1 MQTVLQLLG
10 IALLILA
17 FWFGIRKI
25 ELAGVWKATLSLLD
39 LVLLVISVV
48 SFGWLGLLIAG
59 AATVL
64 GALAVS
70 VRWAMQRDHLLT
82 LAAIRAGVEKQEIVD
97 VAEQLAKDK
106 SFAATGP
113 VELATF
119 IRLLADCGR
128 APSEMLAMGPPI
140 AMLAAVHDYK
150 AEKLVGQFDRL
161 LRLWGEPAA
170 QAMEVADILTAA
182 SLESAT
188 SFAEM
193 LSALI
198 AFAEPTGSSEP
209 EAVSQEGRESAVNDK
224 EFQRQVRIQA
234 ELAVRADESGSPVR
248 LVGGPMNGFLV
259 YRNAP
264 ALSAD
269 WYRTWPQSIAS
280 ESHPGQYVV
289 TGEMEQDELLA
300 RWRELSEC

>member
-1 MQTVLQLLG
+1 MQTALQLLG

-17 FWFGIRKI
+17 FWFGIKRI

-39 LVLLVISVV
+39 LVLLVIGVV
-48 SFGWLGLLIAG
+48 SFGWLGLVIAG

-64 GALAVS
+64 GALTVS

-82 LAAIRAGVEKQEIVD
+82 VAAIRAGVEKGEIVD
-97 VAEQLAKDK
+97 VAERLAKDK

-113 VELATF
+113 IELATF

-140 AMLAAVHDYK
+140 VMLAVVHDCK
-150 AEKLVGQFDRL
+150 PEKLVGQFDRL

-170 QAMEVADILTAA
+170 HAMEVADVLTAA
-182 SLESAT
+182 TQASAT

-198 AFAEPTGSSEP
+198 AFADPIGSSEP
-209 EAVSQEGRESAVNDK
+209 EAVSQEGGESAVSDQ
-224 EFQRQVRIQA
+224 EFRRQVRVQA

-248 LVGGPMNGFLV
+248 LVGGPMDGFLV

-280 ESHPGQYVV
+280 EYHPGQYVA

-300 RWRELSEC
+300 RWRGLTEC